1 MLYHD
6 PTIRMRKTNYQSPPP
21 PKPIAPRAGSYLARR
36 ICSRAG
42 ARCDAPIQ
50 EHRHDELCVRCF
62 RVALSALGSAVQSLS
77 EQCSAVPMDSPPS
90 AQYCCNAYNVQR
102 QCGHCGQACT
112 ASTVRQCHEAAE
124 QHATDNMRGHLG
136 PRRAG
141 QLSGCGT
148 TIAHKTAC
156 PDCQQQWTVC
166 TDSASVRT
174 HRKGPS
180 IPSSSALRL
189 LCNGAAGSSLLAGTH
204 RYSST

>member
-1 MLYHD
+1 MRPLLPLLHFGLTQAWSHLGPFPLRPLWMVMLYHD

-90 AQYCCNAYNVQR
+90 VQYCCNAYNVQR
-102 QCGHCGQACT
+102 QCGHCGQTGMHCEHCP
-112 ASTVRQCHEAAE
+112 TVPGSCRAARNR
-124 QHATDNMRGHLG
+124 QHARPSG
-136 PRRAG
+136 PTPGWA
-141 QLSGCGT
+141 
-148 TIAHKTAC
+148 A
-156 PDCQQQWTVC
+156 QWVWHNN
-166 TDSASVRT
+166 SA
-174 HRKGPS
+174 
-180 IPSSSALRL
+180 
-189 LCNGAAGSSLLAGTH
+189 
-204 RYSST
+204 